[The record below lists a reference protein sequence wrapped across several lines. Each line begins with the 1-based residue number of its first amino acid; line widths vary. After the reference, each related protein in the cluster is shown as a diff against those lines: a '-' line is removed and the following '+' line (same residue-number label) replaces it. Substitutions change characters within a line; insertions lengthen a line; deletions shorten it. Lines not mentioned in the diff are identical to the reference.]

1 MSLINLS
8 NLTFAYEGSDDTIF
22 HQVSLR
28 MDSTWKLGLVGRN
41 GKGKTTLLKLLMGEY
56 PYSGTISSD
65 GNFAYFPMEIKEDT
79 WMAMELIPEGV
90 PLWKVQRELSLMGT
104 EEELLYRPIQTL
116 SGGEKTRVMLAVLF
130 ARENCF
136 LLIDEPTDHLDI
148 QARRQVGAYLNKKQ
162 GFILVSHD
170 RTLLDACTDHILAIN
185 RATIEIQKGNF
196 SSWYENRQKRD
207 AYERDEHKKQVREI
221 NKLEKAAR
229 QTAGWSDKIEKTK
242 KGHKVS
248 GLKPDKGYIGHQAAK
263 MMKRSK
269 AAESRKDKAIQ
280 KKKTLLIDVEKIFSL
295 KLEPLQY
302 HTQSLITMNDLAIYY
317 QDQPVCGPVT
327 AQICQGERIL
337 LTGPNG
343 SGKTSI
349 LKLIT
354 GEPLDYTGELHIG
367 SRLMISYVPQ
377 ETGLL
382 TGTLREYA
390 RMWKIDESRFKA
402 ILNKMDFSKEQF
414 DKPMEVFSR
423 GQKKKVMLARSLCQS
438 AHLYIWDE
446 PFNYIDLFSRMQIEE
461 LILAAQPTMLLV
473 EHDLAFIEK
482 AATGTIALGR

>member
-41 GKGKTTLLKLLMGEY
+41 GKGKTTLLKLLRGEY

-207 AYERDEHKKQVREI
+207 AYERDEHEKQVREI

-280 KKKTLLIDVEKIFSL
+280 KQKTLLIDVEKTFSL

-317 QDQPVCGPVT
+317 QNQPVCGPVT
-327 AQICQGERIL
+327 AQIRQRERIL

-461 LILAAQPTMLLV
+461 LILAAQPTMLMV

-482 AATGTIALGR
+482 AATGTIELTR

>member
-207 AYERDEHKKQVREI
+207 AYERDEHEKQVREI

-280 KKKTLLIDVEKIFSL
+280 KKKTLLIDVEKTFSL

-317 QDQPVCGPVT
+317 QNQPVCGPVT
-327 AQICQGERIL
+327 AQIRQGERIL

-423 GQKKKVMLARSLCQS
+423 GQKKKVMLSRSLCQS

-461 LILAAQPTMLLV
+461 LILAAQPTMLMV

-482 AATGTIALGR
+482 AATGTIELTR

>member
-185 RATIEIQKGNF
+185 RATIEIRKGNF

-207 AYERDEHKKQVREI
+207 AYERDEHEKQVREI

-280 KKKTLLIDVEKIFSL
+280 KQKTLLIDVEKTFSL

-302 HTQSLITMNDLAIYY
+302 HTQSLITMNDLTIYY
-317 QDQPVCGPVT
+317 QNQPVCGPVT
-327 AQICQGERIL
+327 AQIRQGERIL

-461 LILAAQPTMLLV
+461 LILAAQPTMLMV

-482 AATGTIALGR
+482 AATGTIELTR

>member
-207 AYERDEHKKQVREI
+207 AYERDEHEKQVREI

-269 AAESRKDKAIQ
+269 AAERRKDKAIQ
-280 KKKTLLIDVEKIFSL
+280 KKKTLLIDVEKTFSL

-317 QDQPVCGPVT
+317 QNQPVCGPVT
-327 AQICQGERIL
+327 AQIRQGERIL

-461 LILAAQPTMLLV
+461 LILAAQPTMLMV

-482 AATGTIALGR
+482 AATGTIELTR

>member
-207 AYERDEHKKQVREI
+207 AYERDEHEKQVREI

-280 KKKTLLIDVEKIFSL
+280 KQKTLLIDVEKTFSL

-302 HTQSLITMNDLAIYY
+302 HTQSLITMNDLTIYY
-317 QDQPVCGPVT
+317 QNQPVCGPVT
-327 AQICQGERIL
+327 AQIRQGERIL

-461 LILAAQPTMLLV
+461 LILAAQPTMLMV

-482 AATGTIALGR
+482 AATGTIELTR

>member
-207 AYERDEHKKQVREI
+207 AYERDEHEKQVREI

-280 KKKTLLIDVEKIFSL
+280 KQKTLLIDVEKTFSL

-302 HTQSLITMNDLAIYY
+302 HTQSLITMNDLTIYY
-317 QDQPVCGPVT
+317 QNQPVCGPVT
-327 AQICQGERIL
+327 AQIRQGERIL

-367 SRLMISYVPQ
+367 SRLLISSVTQ
-377 ETGLL
+377 QTGLL

-461 LILAAQPTMLLV
+461 LILAAQPTMLMV

-482 AATGTIALGR
+482 AATGTIELTR

>member
-207 AYERDEHKKQVREI
+207 AYERDEHEKQVREI

-280 KKKTLLIDVEKIFSL
+280 KQKTLLIDVEKTFSL

-317 QDQPVCGPVT
+317 QNQPVCGPVT
-327 AQICQGERIL
+327 AQIRQRERIL

-461 LILAAQPTMLLV
+461 LILAAQPTMLMV

-482 AATGTIALGR
+482 AATGTIELTR

>member
-207 AYERDEHKKQVREI
+207 AYERDEHEKQVREI

-280 KKKTLLIDVEKIFSL
+280 KQKTLLIDVEKTFSL

-302 HTQSLITMNDLAIYY
+302 HTQSLITMNDLTIYY
-317 QDQPVCGPVT
+317 QNQPVCGPVT
-327 AQICQGERIL
+327 AQIRQGERIL

-446 PFNYIDLFSRMQIEE
+446 PFNYIDLFSRMHIEE
-461 LILAAQPTMLLV
+461 LILAAQPTMLMV

-482 AATGTIALGR
+482 AATGTIELTR

>member
-1 MSLINLS
+1 
-8 NLTFAYEGSDDTIF
+8 
-22 HQVSLR
+22 
-28 MDSTWKLGLVGRN
+28 
-41 GKGKTTLLKLLMGEY
+41 
-56 PYSGTISSD
+56 
-65 GNFAYFPMEIKEDT
+65 
-79 WMAMELIPEGV
+79 
-90 PLWKVQRELSLMGT
+90 
-104 EEELLYRPIQTL
+104 
-116 SGGEKTRVMLAVLF
+116 
-130 ARENCF
+130 
-136 LLIDEPTDHLDI
+136 
-148 QARRQVGAYLNKKQ
+148 
-162 GFILVSHD
+162 
-170 RTLLDACTDHILAIN
+170 
-185 RATIEIQKGNF
+185 
-196 SSWYENRQKRD
+196 
-207 AYERDEHKKQVREI
+207 
-221 NKLEKAAR
+221 
-229 QTAGWSDKIEKTK
+229 
-242 KGHKVS
+242 
-248 GLKPDKGYIGHQAAK
+248 
-263 MMKRSK
+263 
-269 AAESRKDKAIQ
+269 
-280 KKKTLLIDVEKIFSL
+280 
-295 KLEPLQY
+295 
-302 HTQSLITMNDLAIYY
+302 MNDLTIYY
-317 QDQPVCGPVT
+317 QNQPVCGPVT
-327 AQICQGERIL
+327 AQIRQGERIL

-461 LILAAQPTMLLV
+461 LILAAQPTMLMV

-482 AATGTIALGR
+482 AATGTIELTR